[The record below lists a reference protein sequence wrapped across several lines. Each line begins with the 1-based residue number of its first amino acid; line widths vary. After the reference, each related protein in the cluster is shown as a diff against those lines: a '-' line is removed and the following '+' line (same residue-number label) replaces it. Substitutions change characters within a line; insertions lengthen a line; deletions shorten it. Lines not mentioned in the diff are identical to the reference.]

1 MAEPARTTPVL
12 ADIGVEGQRM
22 VQVMSPPGGT
32 DIMDGMSSTGTE
44 WVTIVSDE
52 KLPGRPGPAAAV
64 RA

>member
-1 MAEPARTTPVL
+1 
-12 ADIGVEGQRM
+12 
-22 VQVMSPPGGT
+22 
-32 DIMDGMSSTGTE
+32 MDGMSSTGTE